1 MGEIAVRRNP
11 RRGSKNVGVSN
22 RFGRRYE
29 VAVGD
34 LPRLMNAIVDEGSP
48 HESRDVERLLG
59 VLTSLPESADGTY
72 AFVAP
77 RGTSEIVDRALAA
90 MARSDRHLARARR
103 TGTRT

>member
-1 MGEIAVRRNP
+1 
-11 RRGSKNVGVSN
+11 
-22 RFGRRYE
+22 
-29 VAVGD
+29 
-34 LPRLMNAIVDEGSP
+34 MNTVVDQSGP
-48 HESRDVERLLG
+48 HEARDVERLLG
-59 VLTSLPESADGTY
+59 VLTSLSVTEDDTY